1 MRATIDSIQTR
12 TFINQ
17 RRCTFR
23 IATGTSDTAENI
35 MVKVVSGDEHGV
47 GAASPT
53 DVTHETVE
61 SVEAYLAKAARKL
74 VGTDETDLSGLH
86 RRLDAIAPGNTSAK
100 AAVDIAVYDLL
111 SKREKKPL
119 YKYLG
124 GSRGDSVLTDMT
136 IGIESKEVTVQRA
149 LKHYKEGF
157 RALKVKVGLDLEDDV
172 RRVAAVRDAVGP
184 MVQLRVDGN
193 QGYTLEQAVAFC
205 EEMKTLDVVLVEQP
219 VKAEDYAGLKKVKER
234 SPVPIMADECVK
246 DVSDARRV
254 IRDRAVDLINI
265 KLMKSAGIHDA
276 VTINR
281 LAGEAG
287 IGTMVGCMGEI
298 QLSIAAGLHF
308 VLSSDNVRYADLD
321 SHFNIIDDPTSGLE
335 FSDGKLLAPRAPG
348 LGIRTPFD

>member
-1 MRATIDSIQTR
+1 MTVDSVQTM
-12 TFINQ
+12 TFINK

-23 IATGTSDTAENI
+23 IATGSSDMAENVV
-35 MVKVVSGDEHGV
+35 VKVVAGDDSGV
-47 GAASPT
+47 GSASPS
-53 DVTHETVE
+53 DVTHETVG
-61 SVEAYLAKAARKL
+61 SVEAFLAKVPRKI

-100 AAVDIAVYDLL
+100 AAVDMAVYDLL
-111 SKREKKPL
+111 SRREKKPL

-157 RALKVKVGLDLEDDV
+157 RALKVKVGLDLGDDV

-193 QGYTLEQAVAFC
+193 QGYTVEEAVAFC
-205 EEMKTLDVVLVEQP
+205 QEMKTLDVVLVEQP
-219 VKAEDYAGLKKVKER
+219 VKAEDYAGLKRVKER

-246 DVSDARRV
+246 DVADAKRV
-254 IRDRAVDLINI
+254 IKDRAVDLINI

-276 VTINR
+276 ITINR
-281 LAGEAG
+281 LAAEAG

-308 VLSSDNVRYADLD
+308 VLSSDNVRFADLD
-321 SHFNIIDDPTSGLE
+321 SHFNIIDDPSSGLE
-335 FSDGKLLAPRAPG
+335 FTDGRLHAPSGPG
-348 LGIRTPFD
+348 LGIVTPFDES